1 LKDGGRTHEE
11 PLFGIANEAVS
22 DQETSQ
28 ALAFADSKPIHRR
41 KAMFSNKP
49 GIADVPSRANR
60 EARCL
65 HRAALPGLITCAL
78 FAVAAEPALAQT
90 GPQVQIPGLQV
101 CNRSA
106 LRAGASVNIDSRA
119 GGFTLKGEVR
129 CDPIGNTPYPVGG
142 LGLYGVNMS
151 DNAIPAGADIV
162 FTSFE
167 QVTSSGRDTPTIW
180 INGRCEVRQN
190 NKVVPVFDG
199 CRYWLMAVDNM
210 NPSGSNGKT
219 PDIVSIMVFGKLG
232 KRIAYGTG
240 PVVNGDLVVAPTPL

>member
-1 LKDGGRTHEE
+1 
-11 PLFGIANEAVS
+11 
-22 DQETSQ
+22 
-28 ALAFADSKPIHRR
+28 
-41 KAMFSNKP
+41 MFSNRP
-49 GIADVPSRANR
+49 DSADAPSRAR
-60 EARCL
+60 WEARCL
-65 HRAALPGLITCAL
+65 HRAALPGVITCAL
-78 FAVAAEPALAQT
+78 LGLAAEPALAQIAIA

-106 LRAGASVNIDSRA
+106 LRASAGVNIDSRA

-129 CDPIGNTPYPVGG
+129 CDPILNTPYPVGE

-180 INGRCEVRQN
+180 VNGRCEVRQN
-190 NKVVPVFDG
+190 NVKVPAFDG

-210 NPSGSNGKT
+210 DPSGKNGKT